1 MHAWLINWPYKWL
14 TVFQR
19 ACADVP
25 CCDLDCRTTPPSPA
39 SREGRKRG
47 MLHRRCPSPSMQI
60 RPGEA
65 KPELS
70 SPESDIER
78 IKKIVIV
85 LVDIYSVHH
94 VEKEN
99 IYCV

>member
-1 MHAWLINWPYKWL
+1 
-14 TVFQR
+14 
-19 ACADVP
+19 
-25 CCDLDCRTTPPSPA
+25 
-39 SREGRKRG
+39 
-47 MLHRRCPSPSMQI
+47 MQI

-65 KPELS
+65 KPESS